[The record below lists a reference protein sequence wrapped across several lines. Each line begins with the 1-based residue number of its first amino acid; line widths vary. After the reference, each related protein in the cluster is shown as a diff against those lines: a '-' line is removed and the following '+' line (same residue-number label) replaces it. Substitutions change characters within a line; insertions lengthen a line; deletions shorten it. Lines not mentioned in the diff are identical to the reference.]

1 MKQPKYTDLRYPHGY
16 VRAANTDV
24 SKTFRRVRERLK
36 VEAEQKE
43 RDAAEAEAKVR
54 TMKGIYILHSRIDY

>member
-1 MKQPKYTDLRYPHGY
+1 MAKTPRYTDLRYPHGY

-36 VEAEQKE
+36 AEAEQLAKDETE
-43 RDAAEAEAKVR
+43 RAEKVR
-54 TMKGIYILHSRIDY
+54 AMKGRK